1 MASYRFLFLL
11 AVVGL
16 ASAFEIGTINKYSYE
31 TTVVVTEKCGFDSD
45 SPVGHSLK
53 ASVHLTAIWE
63 SPQNAL
69 KRLLKIEILNPKL
82 SVSTKSGLKEHTSE
96 LDKLSSSPSYILWED
111 GSPKKIFDDP
121 SEHYTLRNLKRGIA
135 SFLQHRKKDQ
145 DTREID
151 VSGECDIIYK
161 IEGNSI
167 RRRKG
172 NCVHSKFDKNLS
184 QGYGVRSA
192 SAVHQST
199 VDCEWKDGKTLT
211 ASKCKSTEYVKL
223 YSNAWHRPSM
233 CVDERSGLVLENTGK
248 EAKIFE
254 NKDLESVIEELK
266 KSQVGLEEDTLET
279 VLVINEEKQKKRQLK
294 STITRLEKDLST
306 ESLATVSSVK
316 AFYKLL
322 PIIRTSSA
330 EEILQ
335 VLKNEKF
342 VKIMPQILDLVAAC
356 ATKNCLR
363 AAFEYFD
370 EETEYNLLLERFI
383 ISLSILP
390 RPNADFIKQLRE
402 THSSWTAE
410 SHRTKVVEKED
421 DEFLEKDREDL
432 VESSVLT
439 TLGTILNTYAQNSA
453 IADAQ
458 VVEETRVYLEEGLK
472 KCDPESEFCTLNYL
486 RSLRNAARPRSAR
499 VFLEYALKGGKNA
512 LEAVLGLKNIPM
524 HLLPPENQVELLK
537 VFHQIDAYQDRST
550 RAIAAEIL
558 LKQHPNRSVLKSILK
573 SLLDDKDA
581 EFSAFLASKINHL
594 ISTDPVLRKSIID
607 ILPDKDINYYLT
619 LAQNGQSSLFRRPM
633 VALAGT
639 NVTYGLEMEMLEGGM
654 LKRSVFDVS
663 FENAA
668 GDQSLLS
675 VGLYAS
681 GLGAVAGGDSYE
693 DPEEDS
699 SPTAGMNLGFLDSYL
714 RPYVFFRST
723 SELMGHAWSGTA
735 SEQTPVLQCILSF
748 SDDEKLVVLS
758 NGMIVRG
765 QMRGVLSADAGASAK
780 ISLWNRNSKSLVKN
794 DASLLVRGV
803 VTLDAGFVVT
813 QGTIQF
819 SGESGID
826 FVVDLDFY
834 EAPFTTCIQMQH
846 PDITVK
852 FDIFRSVKIP
862 ATDYEL
868 KRTKRRIFSI
878 PGRSFAFNEKNDE
891 MCHTLN
897 SNSES

>member
-1 MASYRFLFLL
+1 MARYGFFFFL

-31 TTVVVTEKCGFDSD
+31 TTVVVTEKCGFDSE

-53 ASVHLTAIWE
+53 ANVHLTAIWE
-63 SPQNAL
+63 SPQNDL
-69 KRLLKIEILNPKL
+69 KRLIKIEILNPKL
-82 SVSTKSGLKEHTSE
+82 SVSTKSGLKEHISE
-96 LDKLSSSPSYILWED
+96 LDKLSSSASYVLWED
-111 GSPKKIFDDP
+111 GAPKKIWDDP
-121 SEHYTLRNLKRGIA
+121 IEHYTLRNLKRGIA

-161 IEGNSI
+161 VQGNSI

-172 NCVHSKFDKNLS
+172 NCIHSKFDKNLS
-184 QGYGVRSA
+184 QGNGIRSA

-199 VDCEWKDGKTLT
+199 TDCEWKDGKLPI
-211 ASKCKSTEYVKL
+211 ASKCKSSEYVKL

-233 CVDERSGLVLENTGK
+233 CVDERSGLVLEDTGK
-248 EAKIFE
+248 EANVFK

-266 KSQVGLEEDTLET
+266 KSQAGLEADIIESIL
-279 VLVINEEKQKKRQLK
+279 VLNEEKIKKRQLK
-294 STITRLEKDLST
+294 STITRLEKDLAT
-306 ESLATVSSVK
+306 ASLATVSSVK

-342 VKIMPQILDLVAAC
+342 GDIMPQILDLVAAC

-370 EETEYNLLLERFI
+370 EEKEYSALLERFI

-402 THSSWTAE
+402 
-410 SHRTKVVEKED
+410 
-421 DEFLEKDREDL
+421 FLEKEREDL

-439 TLGTILNTYAQNSA
+439 TLGTILKTYAQNPA
-453 IADAQ
+453 IVDAQ
-458 VVEETRVYLEEGLK
+458 VVEDTRVYLEEGLK

-499 VFLEYALKGGKNA
+499 VFLEYALKGGKDA
-512 LEAVLGLKNIPM
+512 LEAVLGLKNIPI

-537 VFHQIDAYQDRST
+537 VFHQIGAFQDRST

-558 LKQHPNRSVLKSILK
+558 LKQHPSRGVLKSILK
-573 SLLDDKDA
+573 ALLDENGV
-581 EFSAFLASKINHL
+581 EFSAFLASKIEHL
-594 ISTDPVLRKSIID
+594 MSTDPVLRKSIAD

-619 LAQNGQSSLFRRPM
+619 LAQTGKSSLFRRPM
-633 VALAGT
+633 
-639 NVTYGLEMEMLEGGM
+639 
-654 LKRSVFDVS
+654 
-663 FENAA
+663 
-668 GDQSLLS
+668 
-675 VGLYAS
+675 
-681 GLGAVAGGDSYE
+681 
-693 DPEEDS
+693 
-699 SPTAGMNLGFLDSYL
+699 
-714 RPYVFFRST
+714 
-723 SELMGHAWSGTA
+723 
-735 SEQTPVLQCILSF
+735 CILSF

-765 QMRGVLSADAGASAK
+765 QMRGVLSADSSASAK

-794 DASLLVRGV
+794 DASLLVRGI

-826 FVVDLDFY
+826 FKVDLDFY
-834 EAPFTTCIQMQH
+834 EAPFTTCMQMEH

-852 FDIFRSVKIP
+852 
-862 ATDYEL
+862 
-868 KRTKRRIFSI
+868 
-878 PGRSFAFNEKNDE
+878 
-891 MCHTLN
+891 
-897 SNSES
+897 

>member
-390 RPNADFIKQLRE
+390 RPNADFIKQLR
-402 THSSWTAE
+402 
-410 SHRTKVVEKED
+410 
-421 DEFLEKDREDL
+421 
-432 VESSVLT
+432 
-439 TLGTILNTYAQNSA
+439 
-453 IADAQ
+453 